1 MKGKTVMFVGDS
13 LGRNQWES
21 LVCLLHAAAPQ
32 SPAQLV
38 SADPLY
44 TYKFLVCYVHMYHA
58 ACMIIQRL
66 SEEIN

>member
-1 MKGKTVMFVGDS
+1 MFVGDS

-38 SADPLY
+38 SSDPLY
-44 TYKFLVCYVHMYHA
+44 NYKFLVCVRTCA
-58 ACMIIQRL
+58 ALVR
-66 SEEIN
+66 